1 MKKHVLTLALALA
14 ATTIGLAQTQT
25 GRTTE
30 APKSKIMT
38 MVQGTWTFTSS
49 NGEEMP
55 AGVDVA
61 VTITDNKYVQ
71 TAQGQVV
78 ERGTFKIDETKKPM
92 WLDLTVT
99 EGDSAGKGQVGL
111 FEVTDTTMKGKLSLP
126 GETTRPTDLTPDSSG
141 SFFAF
146 TATKKK

>member
-1 MKKHVLTLALALA
+1 MTKRFLTLALALA

-25 GRTTE
+25 ARTE

-38 MVQGTWTFTSS
+38 LVQGTWTFTSS
-49 NGEEMP
+49 NGGEMP

-78 ERGTFKIDETKKPM
+78 ERGTFKLDETKKPM

-99 EGDSAGKGQVGL
+99 EGDSAGKSQVGL
-111 FEVTDTTMKGKLSLP
+111 FEVTETTMKGKLSLP
-126 GETTRPTDLTPDSSG
+126 GETTRPTDLNPSDG
-141 SFFAF
+141 FFAF